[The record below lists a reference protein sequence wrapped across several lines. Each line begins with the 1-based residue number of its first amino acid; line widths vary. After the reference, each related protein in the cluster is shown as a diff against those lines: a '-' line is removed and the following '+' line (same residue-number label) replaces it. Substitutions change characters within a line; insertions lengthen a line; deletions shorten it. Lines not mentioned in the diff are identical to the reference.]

1 MSNYR
6 RPHATGARI
15 YFTVALAR
23 GGEDLLVREIKSLR
37 AAVVQTRNE
46 RPFGIDA
53 WVVLPDQMHAIW
65 TMPPGDGD
73 FSTRWGAIKARFT
86 RAVKSG
92 GRVGFDPTVTAD
104 GSAAVGW
111 NPTLHRSRSKVS
123 KGDAGIWQRRFWE
136 HHIRDESDYDAHM
149 LKCWLS
155 PVASGLAARAEDWP
169 YSSIHRDIRMGL
181 VAPDKLPRLTPR
193 PEAAASPQLAH
204 S

>member
-111 NPTLHRSRSKVS
+111 NPTLHLW
-123 KGDAGIWQRRFWE
+123 KG
-136 HHIRDESDYDAHM
+136 
-149 LKCWLS
+149 WL
-155 PVASGLAARAEDWP
+155 
-169 YSSIHRDIRMGL
+169 
-181 VAPDKLPRLTPR
+181 
-193 PEAAASPQLAH
+193 
-204 S
+204 